1 MRHGCGPRPLPWGR
15 SIVMTLSQ
23 ERPMSPRTLRKRAA
37 LAVCALLALSAC
49 GAPAVS
55 SSEICGEARPL
66 LALVANS
73 GPEGY
78 AAQVDKWR
86 KVLDMAKDAE
96 DPALAEFAR
105 LADERSRNAGNY
117 YSPLNQI
124 MRVSCGG
131 VKPNMDKACRPNA
144 SEVEEAGLPDQ
155 PVSASWKVPASAW
168 SGHRACNSSSSACNS
183 PRIRAEPVRTA
194 TSSASWP
201 RWAARAG
208 SSSDWAT
215 ATASFAVR

>member
-1 MRHGCGPRPLPWGR
+1 MREIRYVDVRQIRYADVREIRLGVNAAWMWAATATVGP
-15 SIVMTLSQ
+15 VNCHAFSQ
-23 ERPMSPRTLRKRAA
+23 ERPMSPRTLRKRAV
-37 LAVCALLALSAC
+37 LAGCALLALSAC

-117 YSPLNQI
+117 YSPLN
-124 MRVSCGG
+124 
-131 VKPNMDKACRPNA
+131 
-144 SEVEEAGLPDQ
+144 
-155 PVSASWKVPASAW
+155 
-168 SGHRACNSSSSACNS
+168 
-183 PRIRAEPVRTA
+183 
-194 TSSASWP
+194 
-201 RWAARAG
+201 
-208 SSSDWAT
+208 
-215 ATASFAVR
+215 